1 MARTRYLPSGV
12 LAKPAAARIL
22 RRYQGLLAQS
32 VLHAWDQWSAIGAAA
47 PAARSEMSRSTR
59 ASAMNNFMC
68 SEADRLFSP
77 LRNVSVQED
86 SGQKVFTF
94 ANGDLRLTFHKVAL
108 TSVPA
113 PQSDRQLDIWSQ
125 ESATGSITGNRPI
138 PGTGSGTWV
147 ECGYVL
153 DSTETRITDIVVR
166 CSTEGTVDWVI
177 DIPMAARRR
186 ASSTVAAAVAPAP
199 LVAPAAPAPM
209 IASAKP
215 AAARKKSN
223 AGP

>member
-22 RRYQGLLAQS
+22 RRYEGLLARC

-47 PAARSEMSRSTR
+47 PAARAEMDRGTR
-59 ASAMNNFMC
+59 ASALNNFMC
-68 SEADRLFSP
+68 READRLFSA
-77 LRNVSVQED
+77 LRNVGVYEEY
-86 SGQKVFTF
+86 GQKVFIF
-94 ANGDLRLTFHKVAL
+94 ASGDLRLTFHKVAL
-108 TSVPA
+108 TAVPT

-125 ESATGSITGNRPI
+125 DDATGSRSGNRPI

-177 DIPMAARRR
+177 DIPMSVRRPT
-186 ASSTVAAAVAPAP
+186 SSTATAAAAPAA

-215 AAARKKSN
+215 AAARKKSS

>member
-12 LAKPAAARIL
+12 LAKPAAERIL
-22 RRYQGLLAQS
+22 RPYRGLLAQS

-47 PAARSEMSRSTR
+47 PSARSEMSRGTR
-59 ASAMNNFMC
+59 ASAINNFMC
-68 SEADRLFSP
+68 SEADRVFSP
-77 LRNVSVQED
+77 LRNVSVCED

-94 ANGDLRLTFHKVAL
+94 ANGDLRLTFHKIAP
-108 TSVPA
+108 TAVPT
-113 PQSDRQLDIWSQ
+113 PQSDRQLTIWSQ
-125 ESATGSITGNRPI
+125 DSATGSLSGNRPI

-147 ECGYVL
+147 EVGYVL
-153 DSTETRITDIVVR
+153 DRTETRITDIVAR
-166 CSTEGTVDWVI
+166 CSTEGAVDWVI
-177 DIPMAARRR
+177 DIPLSARRP
-186 ASSTVAAAVAPAP
+186 AGSTVTTAAPAP
-199 LVAPAAPAPM
+199 LVASAAPAPT